1 MEITLQEM
9 ALKLKEYSSYKIFY
23 HKKPDGDAVMSAF
36 SLALALQSIG
46 IPCEPVCCDPI
57 PDTYFDLVGGLSFPR
72 LEDYTAIAV
81 DSANEKRLGK
91 YAEETITLCID
102 HHKNTLEASY
112 KYVVPEAS
120 SCAEVIYK
128 LICEMG
134 ITVTHQLANL
144 LYTGLITDT
153 QCFRTISTNSA
164 SLETAVSLAHAGADI
179 VKIARRFALEKTQ
192 ERIAIEQVL
201 LNSFHYTCDNKVLSC
216 MFTFDDMQR
225 IGVDDSNLEGLN
237 LIVDQVRGLDIGIV
251 VRETKPGHCRIS
263 VRTYT
268 GLNAAEI
275 CGSFGGGGHAD
286 RAGGD
291 IEDTP
296 GNALKAVEETAADFL
311 RFHCKS

>member
-1 MEITLQEM
+1 MEISMQEM
-9 ALKLKEYSSYKIFY
+9 AKKLREYPSYKIFY
-23 HKKPDGDAVMSAF
+23 HKSPDGDAVMSAY
-36 SLALALQSIG
+36 SLAIALQSTG

-57 PDTYFDLVGGLSFPR
+57 PDAYADLVGELSFPH
-72 LEDYTAIAV
+72 LDDYTAIAV
-81 DSANEKRLGK
+81 DSSDAKRLGR

-102 HHKNTLEASY
+102 HHTNTMAASY
-112 KYVVPEAS
+112 KYVAPEAS
-120 SCAEVIYK
+120 SCSELIYM

-134 ITVTHQLANL
+134 IAVTHQLANF

-153 QCFRTISTNSA
+153 QCFRTVSTNSA

-179 VKIARRFALEKTQ
+179 VKIARQFALEKTQ

-201 LNSFHYTCDNKVLSC
+201 LNSFHYTCDRKVLGS

-263 VRTYT
+263 VRTYS

-275 CGSFGGGGHAD
+275 CGMFGGGGHAD
-286 RAGGD
+286 RAGGE
-291 IEDTP
+291 IEESPD
-296 GNALKAVEETAADFL
+296 NALRIVEEIAANYL
-311 RFHCKS
+311 HQYSCP